1 MNKRSELLAI
11 IEASKPDIIAITETL
26 PKQRGERIQVAELE
40 IPDFDCF
47 KNGANGRG
55 VCIYTKK
62 YLKAIQV
69 EDLTSSNFEECMWCE
84 IRLDGNDK
92 LLIGCVYRS
101 PSSTNANNSQLQEL
115 ILNSYR
121 RNPSHLLIVG
131 DFNYLEINWV
141 SWTSSVVSQ
150 HNSKDLIDTL
160 QDNFLVQLVDK
171 PTRYREGQKPSL
183 LDLIIT
189 NEENFINGIAHH

>member
-1 MNKRSELLAI
+1 
-11 IEASKPDIIAITETL
+11 
-26 PKQRGERIQVAELE
+26 
-40 IPDFDCF
+40 
-47 KNGANGRG
+47 
-55 VCIYTKK
+55 
-62 YLKAIQV
+62 
-69 EDLTSSNFEECMWCE
+69 MWCE

-115 ILNSYR
+115 ILKAYR

-131 DFNYLEINWV
+131 DFNYPEINWV
-141 SWTSSVVSQ
+141 SWTSSIVSQ
-150 HNSKDLIDTL
+150 HSSKDLIDTL
-160 QDNFLVQLVDK
+160 QDNFLFQLVDK

-189 NEENFINGIAHH
+189 NEENFINDIEYCSPLGKSDHLVLQFDMICCIEYIEGETQGRYIYNKGDYKKLIEDLSKIDWKREIEELNWWQLAKMKKSIPDMSLS